1 MLRCGVGSLVM
12 IYPFW
17 NGRRS
22 AGWESEVRGRF
33 RYPSLY
39 RKTGPACYRMKPTIS
54 PSTATSTTSQTIT
67 TPTDGQ
73 QFGQLPL
80 GVPQLG
86 MPQIPQAWDVQG
98 ILANQPAYALLRPQV
113 LTIYMQDYR
122 TEGQPDHLLAELN
135 IPLWKDANEQCWVN
149 ADDMV
154 RKLQSLPGRIDGLAK
169 LSIKRGIYR
178 QPFCRVSATS
188 IEKCHPETLRVAG
201 PNDHSIEIVIEPL
214 NHPPPPPPLITTTSS
229 AASSSTKRHQSEEDD
244 LNSPAPSGRTKR
256 RKADESPETAS
267 SPPPIISPASA
278 TGFGIGSGSGGS
290 SGFPSANNGFLS
302 PAGPYPLVQSPQ
314 SALPSSPIP
323 SPSTY
328 RPSMGESSPVP
339 PSPASDIKAA
349 DARRNAKNELA
360 KSVVVPWLRVKFER
374 EEGYGEFA
382 KSKGR
387 ILTIHEAL
395 KGYRFAKAMIQKY
408 NNAQTPPDL
417 DGAPNRKI
425 TKVNIWQ
432 ALDRQTSWGSDA
444 ETTLALVDKYG
455 PGGPDENQKIIDML
469 NGKWG
474 PDEREGS
481 VLFLTHLKRI
491 DTEHKN
497 AREAAAAAAMA
508 VVSAAGMA

>member
-1 MLRCGVGSLVM
+1 
-12 IYPFW
+12 
-17 NGRRS
+17 
-22 AGWESEVRGRF
+22 
-33 RYPSLY
+33 
-39 RKTGPACYRMKPTIS
+39 
-54 PSTATSTTSQTIT
+54 
-67 TPTDGQ
+67 
-73 QFGQLPL
+73 
-80 GVPQLG
+80 
-86 MPQIPQAWDVQG
+86 MPQIPQPWDVQG
-98 ILANQPAYALLRPQV
+98 ILANQQTYALLRPQV
-113 LTIYMQDYR
+113 LTIYMQDFR
-122 TEGQPDHLLAELN
+122 TEGEPDHLLAELN
-135 IPLWKDANEQCWVN
+135 IPLWKDANEQWWVN

-188 IEKCHPETLRVAG
+188 IEKCHPETLRVTG

-214 NHPPPPPPLITTTSS
+214 NHPPPPPPLITTSS
-229 AASSSTKRHQSEEDD
+229 TATSSSTKRHQSEEED
-244 LNSPAPSGRTKR
+244 LASPAPSSRTKR
-256 RKADESPETAS
+256 RKPDESPETAS
-267 SPPPIISPASA
+267 SPPAIISPASA
-278 TGFGIGSGSGGS
+278 TGFGGGSGSGGS
-290 SGFPSANNGFLS
+290 SGFPSSGNGFLS
-302 PAGPYPLVQSPQ
+302 PAGPYTLVQSPQ
-314 SALPSSPIP
+314 SALPPSPIP

-328 RPSMGESSPVP
+328 RPSMIEASSPVS
-339 PSPASDIKAA
+339 PSPVSEIKAA

-360 KSVVVPWLRVKFER
+360 KSVVVPWLRAKFER
-374 EEGYGEFA
+374 EEGYPEFA

-455 PGGPDENQKIIDML
+455 PGAPDENQKIVDML

-481 VLFLTHLKRI
+481 VLFLNHLKRI
-491 DTEHKN
+491 DAEHKS